1 MLVQC
6 SFVVALPGRAAS
18 VVNAGLR
25 LGDICALEWA
35 CLKEPGKVV
44 VWTDKRDTRVDLPVD
59 DDLAQGLAAIPANSD
74 KVCFPEQEAI
84 SRSSKRSMLSVQF
97 GRTLQAVGIQGHSFT
112 TSATRSVRTAS
123 GKEFRRPTLPGSS
136 ATPMRQRP
144 RLICINRQCHE
155 AVQRLPLWGME
166 WPPGS
171 PHSLF
176 TGLAGAQPARWT
188 WVGLPGRITIPLSP

>member
-59 DDLAQGLAAIPANSD
+59 DDLA
-74 KVCFPEQEAI
+74 
-84 SRSSKRSMLSVQF
+84 
-97 GRTLQAVGIQGHSFT
+97 
-112 TSATRSVRTAS
+112 
-123 GKEFRRPTLPGSS
+123 
-136 ATPMRQRP
+136 
-144 RLICINRQCHE
+144 
-155 AVQRLPLWGME
+155 
-166 WPPGS
+166 
-171 PHSLF
+171 
-176 TGLAGAQPARWT
+176 
-188 WVGLPGRITIPLSP
+188 